1 MLAAP
6 LRGFNTSNTLFAGV
20 WLVFLAPAII
30 AVTAD
35 HAHAPGFL
43 SAEAGVVLI
52 FCVAYLFSIGSASY
66 FPRGWSSRSRVAA
79 RWALLV
85 LVALASIPVFGV
97 WAVIF
102 VPYLGALLAYLAP
115 VRAALPA
122 ILATGT
128 VVLAVV
134 WRTSPADA
142 PGTAII
148 AFGLPLL
155 VLVLGVL
162 TRRKEATTELERDLD
177 LARQRE
183 DIATDVHDLLG
194 HTLTVIN
201 LKSEVARRAVD
212 NDPEQAKHELAEIAQ
227 LSRQSLAE
235 VRATVTRMRTPT
247 LAGELEAA
255 RRALSTSGIAAHLPE
270 CAPTNHDA
278 LFSWALRELTTNVI
292 RHSGARNCWVTLTPD
307 TLTVADDGA
316 GFTSTTADHAGGL
329 AGLQSRLTEGALL
342 ITRELGRTTVTL
354 SMGRP

>member
-1 MLAAP
+1 MCI
-6 LRGFNTSNTLFAGV
+6 RDS
-20 WLVFLAPAII
+20 
-30 AVTAD
+30 
-35 HAHAPGFL
+35 
-43 SAEAGVVLI
+43 
-52 FCVAYLFSIGSASY
+52 
-66 FPRGWSSRSRVAA
+66 
-79 RWALLV
+79 
-85 LVALASIPVFGV
+85 
-97 WAVIF
+97 
-102 VPYLGALLAYLAP
+102 
-115 VRAALPA
+115 
-122 ILATGT
+122 
-128 VVLAVV
+128 
-134 WRTSPADA
+134 A

-162 TRRKEATTELERDLD
+162 TRRKEATTKLERDLD